1 MEREVD
7 CQTDSADL
15 SEEITISEKLNSI
28 LVAYAKNMILHNPAE
43 SSEDEHA
50 IKKKIYEWSR
60 EYFQKLYDENGG
72 DANNADDGGSQ
83 TESSATRT
91 GGHSVK
97 DQIKKEME
105 RGDGILYDLVFSAGE
120 EVLQLGARQ
129 PRKVIYILI
138 VGQIQ
143 VDAMVQ

>member
-15 SEEITISEKLNSI
+15 SEEITISEKLNAI

-43 SSEDEHA
+43 SSEDEHVS
-50 IKKKIYEWSR
+50 KKNIYEWSR

-72 DANNADDGGSQ
+72 DANNADSCGSQ
-83 TESSATRT
+83 TESSATRAN
-91 GGHSVK
+91 GHSVK

-105 RGDGILYDLVFSAGE
+105 RVNFDMGN
-120 EVLQLGARQ
+120 
-129 PRKVIYILI
+129 
-138 VGQIQ
+138 
-143 VDAMVQ
+143 